1 MMIKSMKCAL
11 RLTTLALALSG
22 AAAYAQPVTAPVTKA
37 NRLALDQQFRERV
50 AKLTQDR
57 IGLTDAQ
64 MAQLA
69 QSNAR
74 FAPQLSQVAAQER
87 ETRRQL
93 RQEMTSGGQPNQQH
107 VSDLLDASLRLQ
119 KQRISIVEAEQKELA
134 RFMTP
139 VQRARYI
146 ALQQQFRRRTQ
157 QLSGQNGTQKDGMGL
172 QQRGR
177 PGLKTVS
184 YTHLRAHET
193 DS

>member
-1 MMIKSMKCAL
+1 MIMIKSMRGTL
-11 RLTTLALALSG
+11 RVTTLALALSG
-22 AAAYAQPVTAPVTKA
+22 AAAYAQPVTAPITKA
-37 NRLALDQQFRERV
+37 NRPALDQQFRERV

-64 MAQLA
+64 MARLK
-69 QSNAR
+69 QSNAH

-107 VSDLLDASLRLQ
+107 VSELLDASLRLQ
-119 KQRISIVEAEQKELA
+119 KQRITIVEAEQKDLA

-146 ALQQQFRRRTQ
+146 ALQQQFRRRAQ
-157 QLSGQNGTQKDGMGL
+157 ELDGQNRGGRDSMGL

-177 PGLKTVS
+177 PGLKK
-184 YTHLRAHET
+184 RP
-193 DS
+193 